1 MSIFCLLSMDETICL
16 FIRFKYHFIS
26 FSELQKYFHFN
37 SFQNFTNTIPFQ
49 LFLEVSKYHFIS
61 FSELHKYYSISILY
75 RTSQILFYHF
85 NSFRKFMNTILL
97 LFFSELHKY
106 YSISI
111 LYKTS
116 QILLHFNSFW
126 KFTNTISSHF
136 QKIKITIFR
145 SLRKPFHF
153 KNFTNTNIPFE
164 LFSENKKY
172 YLISIRFGSYHLI
185 KVP

>member
-1 MSIFCLLSMDETICL
+1 M
-16 FIRFKYHFIS
+16 K
-26 FSELQKYFHFN
+26 
-37 SFQNFTNTIPFQ
+37 
-49 LFLEVSKYHFIS
+49 VSKYHFI
-61 FSELHKYYSISILY
+61 Y
-75 RTSQILFYHF
+75 
-85 NSFRKFMNTILL
+85 
-97 LFFSELHKY
+97 FSELHKY

-136 QKIKITIFR
+136 QNFKITNFR

-153 KNFTNTNIPFE
+153 ENFTNTNIPFE
-164 LFSENKKY
+164 FFSENKKY

-185 KVP
+185 KVPWIRHNWYFNSFWKLPSNQSTMNQAQLVFQFVSEITI